1 MQHCFYYLTHTKTKQ
16 QPKNKEIA
24 NQIQLYNNM
33 LTSRLQ
39 QIAVGSSAAAAAFA
53 AYHMHAM
60 GGYLSKVQQQHE
72 IPVGSIFEGGDLF
85 ELEVPKSYLIMSNNQ
100 EKQDTGD
107 GNGNGDGHGNGDTAG
122 VFVRA
127 FYSAPFFTI
136 ERSIIDLVINRR
148 WPEVI
153 HEDSSTFEV
162 GTQHAAWTVTERY
175 PTALSMAWGGTRI
188 GGTTNL
194 QIRPSKRVVG
204 DNSQFVIL
212 QFGST
217 LNSSVNPGITY
228 LHYKYSQLLLAQTA
242 QHLKH
247 QEMKNDQQ
255 RILSKRTE

>member
-1 MQHCFYYLTHTKTKQ
+1 
-16 QPKNKEIA
+16 
-24 NQIQLYNNM
+24 
-33 LTSRLQ
+33 
-39 QIAVGSSAAAAAFA
+39 
-53 AYHMHAM
+53 
-60 GGYLSKVQQQHE
+60 
-72 IPVGSIFEGGDLF
+72 
-85 ELEVPKSYLIMSNNQ
+85 MSNNK

-107 GNGNGDGHGNGDTAG
+107 GNGNGNGDTAG

-127 FYSAPFFTI
+127 FFSAPFFTI

-175 PTALSMAWGGTRI
+175 PTALSMAWGGTRSSGSSF
-188 GGTTNL
+188 GGTTNM
-194 QIRPSKRVVG
+194 QIRPSKRVG

-217 LNSSVNPGITY
+217 LNSSSVNPVIMN

-247 QEMKNDQQ
+247 QEMKKDQ
-255 RILSKRTE
+255 

>member
-1 MQHCFYYLTHTKTKQ
+1 MSLFDTHENKTTA
-16 QPKNKEIA
+16 KEQRNS
-24 NQIQLYNNM
+24 NQIQLYNKM
-33 LTSRLQ
+33 LASRLKR
-39 QIAVGSSAAAAAFA
+39 VVVVSSAAATAFA
-53 AYHMHAM
+53 AYHIHAM
-60 GGYLSKVQQQHE
+60 GGYWSKVQQRHE
-72 IPVGSIFEGGDLF
+72 IPVGSVFEGGDLF
-85 ELEVPKSYLIMSNNQ
+85 ELEVPKSYLIMSNNK

-107 GNGNGDGHGNGDTAG
+107 GNGNGNGDTAG

-127 FYSAPFFTI
+127 FFSAPFFTI

-162 GTQHAAWTVTERY
+162 RAQHAAWTVTERC
-175 PTALSMAWGGTRI
+175 PTALSMAWGGTRH
-188 GGTTNL
+188 GGTTNM
-194 QIRPSKRVVG
+194 QIRPSKRVG

-217 LNSSVNPGITY
+217 INKSVHPGLMY

-247 QEMKNDQQ
+247 QDMKN
-255 RILSKRTE
+255 E

>member
-1 MQHCFYYLTHTKTKQ
+1 
-16 QPKNKEIA
+16 
-24 NQIQLYNNM
+24 M
-33 LTSRLQ
+33 LASRLQ
-39 QIAVGSSAAAAAFA
+39 RMVVGSSAAATAFA
-53 AYHMHAM
+53 AYHINAM
-60 GGYLSKVQQQHE
+60 GGFWSKVQQQHE

-85 ELEVPKSYLIMSNNQ
+85 ELEVPRSYLIMSNNK

-107 GNGNGDGHGNGDTAG
+107 GNGNGNGHDNGNGDTAG

-255 RILSKRTE
+255 RIILSKYTE

>member
-1 MQHCFYYLTHTKTKQ
+1 MHHACYLTHTQNETTA
-16 QPKNKEIA
+16 KEQRNS

-33 LTSRLQ
+33 LASRLQ
-39 QIAVGSSAAAAAFA
+39 RMVVGSSAAATAFA
-53 AYHMHAM
+53 AYHINAM
-60 GGYLSKVQQQHE
+60 GGFWSKVQQQHE

-85 ELEVPKSYLIMSNNQ
+85 ELEVPKSYLIMSNNK

-107 GNGNGDGHGNGDTAG
+107 GNGNGNGDTAG

-188 GGTTNL
+188 GGTTNM

-217 LNSSVNPGITY
+217 LNSSVNPGIMY

-242 QHLKH
+242 QQLKY